1 MILILYPGNY
11 YFEPLVWSWFMYL
24 YMYTGRQT
32 PNLVQPEKTWFM
44 TDVLVDGGLWIIVG
58 MCRLNIIMP
67 VYADALAVN
76 ATRASTGVI
85 LT

>member
-1 MILILYPGNY
+1 
-11 YFEPLVWSWFMYL
+11 
-24 YMYTGRQT
+24 MYTGRQT

-44 TDVLVDGGLWIIVG
+44 TDILVDGGLWIIV
-58 MCRLNIIMP
+58 IMP